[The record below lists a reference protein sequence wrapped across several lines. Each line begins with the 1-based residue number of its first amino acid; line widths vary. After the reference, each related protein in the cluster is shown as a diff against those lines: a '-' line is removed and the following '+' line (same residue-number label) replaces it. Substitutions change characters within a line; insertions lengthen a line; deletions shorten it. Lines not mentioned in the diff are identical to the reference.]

1 MQDVCSNSK
10 VSKFQRGKRDALPQ
24 YNIIQM
30 TFHQDKF
37 TDKFMKIK
45 EENIKV
51 GGMTLNDD
59 LNTFAAASSSS
70 SIS

>member
-1 MQDVCSNSK
+1 
-10 VSKFQRGKRDALPQ
+10 
-24 YNIIQM
+24 M

-37 TDKFMKIK
+37 TDEFMKIK